1 MQSAARDID
10 EYPPEL
16 RGETTQEGHGSDQG
30 GSGHDIQREQPE
42 LVLHAIRD
50 VVWPCGRATWCPTD
64 KRFGWGFRR
73 VIGQD
78 TWGASLRRRQAL
90 RLVFCPSPVPARAR
104 GGG

>member
-1 MQSAARDID
+1 VRAGD
-10 EYPPEL
+10 
-16 RGETTQEGHGSDQG
+16 
-30 GSGHDIQREQPE
+30 
-42 LVLHAIRD
+42 LVPHRQAVRL
-50 VVWPCGRATWCPTD
+50 
-64 KRFGWGFRR
+64 GFRR